1 MMSRLDTVFLNV
13 IFVLYSVICMEELSR
28 PELRPNDAQSGAEER
43 RAVIGDDFTFSL
55 RSNKSNLQVEFRPK
69 SEESVHVWFVINT
82 TVRCDVKE
90 YERRVSVRDK
100 VLHLSSVTKRDEG
113 SYTVWEKRSS
123 KAVQNVRLSVQGRK
137 ENVTLSNGGTKEIRL
152 DRKNV
157 TVWFKPKGAVNSSI
171 VDSAAG
177 FEQRVSVQ
185 DGVLTLRSV
194 TKEEEGTYTVLDPE
208 QHEVSTITVT
218 VEDSTGTERR
228 SPFGLIAFAALVFI
242 LVALLMWKGL
252 KLRTSNM

>member
-1 MMSRLDTVFLNV
+1 
-13 IFVLYSVICMEELSR
+13 MEELSR

-82 TVRCDVKE
+82 TVRCDFKE

-177 FEQRVSVQ
+177 FEQHVSVQ

>member
-1 MMSRLDTVFLNV
+1 
-13 IFVLYSVICMEELSR
+13 MEELSR
-28 PELRPNDAQSGAEER
+28 PELRPNDAQSGAGER
-43 RAVIGDDFTFSL
+43 RVVIGDDFTFSL
-55 RSNKSNLQVEFRPK
+55 HSNKSNLQVEFRPK
-69 SEESVHVWFVINT
+69 SEESAHVWFINNT

-123 KAVQNVRLSVQGRK
+123 KAVKNVRLSVEGRK
-137 ENVTLSNGGTKEIRL
+137 ENVTLSNGEAKEIRL

-171 VDSAAG
+171 VDSGAG

-194 TKEEEGTYTVLDPE
+194 TKEEEGTYTVLDTE
-208 QHEVSTITVT
+208 EHEVSTITVT
-218 VEDSTGTERR
+218 VEDSSGTERR
-228 SPFGLIAFAALVFI
+228 SHFVLIAFAALFLTI
-242 LVALLMWKGL
+242 LAVLLMCKWIKTQNEQHVEML
-252 KLRTSNM
+252 